1 MDRDVLPRV
10 TYWTGVWHP
19 SREALS
25 KEVDLLRRQGGRV
38 APVVSFATRQKPEWC
53 RKERVIKLAGHQQA
67 RLHLLAAA
75 LERFGDVT
83 HAFGALSEWH
93 LLRFLGRR
101 PLVYTAALRGPTL
114 DRWLYDKVAVFAAE
128 SQPLADILVAAGVS
142 AQKIEIV
149 YPGVDLDAYAPA
161 PLPDGRFRILFA
173 STPAD
178 VAEFDVRG
186 ILLMIEAARL
196 LPDVDFVLLWR
207 RWGDVAAATRALAAL
222 DPPPNVLVDLRD
234 AADMVSEYQRA
245 HATICAYA
253 QGFGKSSPNS
263 VIEGLACGRPTLVSP
278 AVGTSALI
286 EENGAGIVIR
296 RDPEGL
302 VAAITE
308 LRQDVEGFSRRARR
322 LAESHFGVERFT
334 ARYAELYHRVLG
346 HSPSPVLAGSP
357 ASLAELPGR
366 D

>member
-38 APVVSFATRQKPEWC
+38 EPVVSFATGQRPEWN
-53 RKERVIKLAGHQQA
+53 RRDRVIKLSGHQQA
-67 RLHLLAAA
+67 RLHFLAAV

-114 DRWLYDKVAVFAAE
+114 DRWLYDKVAVFVAE
-128 SQPLADILVAAGVS
+128 SQPLADILVATGVS
-142 AQKIEIV
+142 AKKIEIV
-149 YPGVDLDAYAPA
+149 YPGVDLTAFTPA
-161 PLPDGRFRILFA
+161 PLPGGRFRILFA

-186 ILLMIEAARL
+186 ILLIVDAARL

-207 RWGDVAAATRALAAL
+207 NWGDVAAATRALAAL
-222 DPPPNVLVDLRD
+222 RPPPNVIMDIRD
-234 AADMVSEYQRA
+234 SHDMVSEYQRA

-263 VIEGLACGRPTLVSP
+263 VIEGLACGRPAIVGP

-286 EENGAGIVIR
+286 EEHGAGVVIR
-296 RDPEGL
+296 RDVEGL
-302 VAAITE
+302 VAGIND
-308 LRQDVEGFSRRARR
+308 LRQDVAACGLRARR
-322 LAESHFGVERFT
+322 LAETHFGVETFT
-334 ARYAELYHRVLG
+334 ARYAELYNRVLG
-346 HSPSPVLAGSP
+346 QQPSLVPAGRP
-357 ASLAELPGR
+357 ASLEGVPGR